1 MKQGQT
7 KNPSGEKRTGL
18 ARVLSKM
25 GYCSRTEAAELV
37 RAGRVALNGE
47 IRRDPE
53 TPVYMGKDR
62 VEVDGAAVKATE
74 KIYWMLHKPRGL
86 VTTADD
92 EKGRDTVYTL
102 LPEGLPWMGPVG
114 RLDMASE
121 GLLLMTNDTEW
132 AARITAPE
140 SHLEKTYHV
149 QIGRMADDAL
159 LRKFEAG
166 VTDDGELLKARRA
179 SLLRAGDKNCWIE
192 VVLDEGKNRQIR
204 RMVEAAGIEVLR
216 LVRVA
221 IGRLPLGDLPKGQAR
236 ELTAEELRLF
246 KF

>member
-1 MKQGQT
+1 MKQRKMQNADG
-7 KNPSGEKRTGL
+7 GKRTGL

-37 RAGRVALNGE
+37 RAGRVTLNGDV
-47 IRRDPE
+47 RRDPE
-53 TPVYMGKDR
+53 TPVYMGQDR
-62 VEVDGAAVKATE
+62 VEVDGTLLKATD
-74 KIYWMLHKPRGL
+74 KIYWMLNKPRGL

-140 SHLEKTYHV
+140 SHLEKTYNV
-149 QIGRMADDAL
+149 QIGRLADDAL
-159 LRKFEAG
+159 LERLEAG
-166 VTDDGELLKARRA
+166 VLDEGELLKAKRA
-179 SLLRAGDKNCWIE
+179 RLLRSGDKNCWIE
-192 VVLDEGKNRQIR
+192 VVLEEGRNRQIR
-204 RMVEAAGIEVLR
+204 RMVEASGIEVLR

-221 IGRLPLGDLPKGQAR
+221 IGGLLLGDLPKGEAR
-236 ELTAEELRLF
+236 PLTPAELQLL
-246 KF
+246 K